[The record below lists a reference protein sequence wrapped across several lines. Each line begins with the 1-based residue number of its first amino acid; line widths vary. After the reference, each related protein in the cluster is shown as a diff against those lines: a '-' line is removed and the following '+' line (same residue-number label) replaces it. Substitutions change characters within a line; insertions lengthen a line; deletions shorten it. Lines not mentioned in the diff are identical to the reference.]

1 MKLLVNKFLFSKFLL
16 KNKVVCVVFFLIFL
30 CSILLLVGFTLDG
43 EEQQKAL
50 ESKEKNIS
58 TVEKFE
64 VYSSKLLQDIS
75 SFGTISYSE
84 KNDVTVQVEGI
95 LKKLYVKEGD
105 RVYSGQILAEME
117 NLQLQIQ
124 GQQGESALKSAQAEV
139 NLAKTRLEE
148 GRLAVEGNLLNLEK
162 LELQLQQQRLELE
175 EAELELQNQGEL
187 LALGGIT
194 AAAYRSQEVALEGK
208 KAAFKIALKEYER
221 QVLGF
226 RNQDLLENGIVPD
239 ENPETRRQQLVSLNT
254 RSLQAALDSALANL
268 DSAEKNLQ
276 SINEALSHLVIRS
289 PKEGIVAVNY
299 FEQGEFLSG
308 KEKLL
313 TVMDIDEV
321 HAVFSIQEQDIGYF
335 SVGSP
340 VEVEVPS
347 LGVRIK
353 APIKEISPVADSQS
367 GNFTLKSYL
376 KNENRQMKPG
386 MFVKCILPRE
396 SSSFPTIP
404 ESALVGENKIENK
417 QWVGEV
423 FIIHQGRVVKKDVE
437 VLGKSDGMIWISE
450 GLQAGDLIVDNPSP
464 FLKEGQDV
472 N

>member
-16 KNKVVCVVFFLIFL
+16 KNKVLCVVFFLIFL

-64 VYSSKLLQDIS
+64 VYFSKLLQDIS

-148 GRLAVEGNLLNLEK
+148 GHLAVEGNLLNLEK

-221 QVLGF
+221 QALGF

-254 RSLQAALDSALANL
+254 N
-268 DSAEKNLQ
+268 
-276 SINEALSHLVIRS
+276 
-289 PKEGIVAVNY
+289 
-299 FEQGEFLSG
+299 
-308 KEKLL
+308 
-313 TVMDIDEV
+313 T
-321 HAVFSIQEQDIGYF
+321 FSI
-335 SVGSP
+335 
-340 VEVEVPS
+340 
-347 LGVRIK
+347 
-353 APIKEISPVADSQS
+353 
-367 GNFTLKSYL
+367 
-376 KNENRQMKPG
+376 
-386 MFVKCILPRE
+386 
-396 SSSFPTIP
+396 
-404 ESALVGENKIENK
+404 
-417 QWVGEV
+417 
-423 FIIHQGRVVKKDVE
+423 
-437 VLGKSDGMIWISE
+437 
-450 GLQAGDLIVDNPSP
+450 
-464 FLKEGQDV
+464 
-472 N
+472 